1 MTPEALSPNGIS
13 EDIKRAVIAALLTG
27 QAAAKVAEETKVSVS
42 TVYRIRKTIG
52 PELERMKQE
61 WREEIQIQLFNT
73 IVETQ
78 RTLRD
83 QLEVLR
89 NPQWLIKQ
97 SASELAILHGVLH
110 DKQLRLLEAL
120 TSAEP
125 QAPDEGLAD
134 QGT

>member
-78 RTLRD
+78 RTLRE

-89 NPQWLIKQ
+89 NPNWLIKQ

-125 QAPDEGLAD
+125 QAPDEGPAD